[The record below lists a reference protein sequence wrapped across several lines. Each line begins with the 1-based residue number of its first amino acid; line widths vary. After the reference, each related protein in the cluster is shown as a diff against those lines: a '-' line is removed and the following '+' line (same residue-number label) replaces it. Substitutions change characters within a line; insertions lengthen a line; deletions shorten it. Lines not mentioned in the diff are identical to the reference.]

1 MNKNQSDD
9 EIIMKEIEKIIG
21 SNKAKASNL
30 RNCVLNLEQ
39 NIYTNDIHFKLIQ
52 FLGEFEYD
60 LKALFELFH
69 DFKAKME
76 INFQNNINSF
86 FEEINSLKIENIS
99 LKNEIKRNKKMNK
112 KSEEKSPKYKSNKS
126 STTLKKNKNMS
137 TTWTGG
143 VKKTNSLNI
152 NLKTPSVKK
161 KIKDILQNRNGIN
174 LNNNKS
180 NNLTDNQE
188 YILEYMKKNKSQKSQ
203 EKNEKIDLNP
213 YRPKQHLNSEINFD
227 LDKTNPSNNLNKR
240 RLFFDYDTYLTN
252 LKQNSVYNSQIN
264 LIKYDTFLRDNHSN
278 KTDIKEIA
286 RGKIF
291 DKNKK
296 KKIISEIFND
306 EKILN
311 ELKKQFGKD
320 IENKLLNENINLQFF
335 KKIEEITKKIKQKIY
350 HTPKIKNTKT
360 FDMKENMSYNFKI
373 PKRFSNK
380 KNDNSL
386 SNLIIA
392 S

>member
-60 LKALFELFH
+60 LKTLFELFH

-203 EKNEKIDLNP
+203 EKNEKINLNP

>member
-99 LKNEIKRNKKMNK
+99 LKNEIKKKKKMNK

-203 EKNEKIDLNP
+203 EKNEKINLNP

-386 SNLIIA
+386 SNLII
-392 S
+392 SS

>member
-203 EKNEKIDLNP
+203 EKNEKINLNP

-373 PKRFSNK
+373 PKRFSNT

>member
-60 LKALFELFH
+60 LKTLFELFH

-203 EKNEKIDLNP
+203 EKNEKINLNP

-386 SNLIIA
+386 SNLII
-392 S
+392 SS

>member
-152 NLKTPSVKK
+152 NLKTLSVKK

-203 EKNEKIDLNP
+203 EKNEKINLNP

>member
-203 EKNEKIDLNP
+203 EKNEKINLNP

-380 KNDNSL
+380 KNDNLL

>member
-76 INFQNNINSF
+76 INFQNNVNSF

-203 EKNEKIDLNP
+203 EKNEKINLNP

-264 LIKYDTFLRDNHSN
+264 LIKYDTFLRDIHSN

>member
-1 MNKNQSDD
+1 MNKNQSED

-21 SNKAKASNL
+21 TNKAKASNL
-30 RNCVLNLEQ
+30 RNCILNLEQ

-60 LKALFELFH
+60 LKTLFELFH

-174 LNNNKS
+174 LNINKS

-203 EKNEKIDLNP
+203 EKNEKINLNP

-227 LDKTNPSNNLNKR
+227 LDKTNPSNKLNKR

-286 RGKIF
+286 RGQIY

>member
-60 LKALFELFH
+60 LKTLFELFQ

-203 EKNEKIDLNP
+203 EKNEKINLNP

>member
-60 LKALFELFH
+60 LKTLFELFH

-174 LNNNKS
+174 LNINKS

-203 EKNEKIDLNP
+203 EKNEKINLNP

>member
-60 LKALFELFH
+60 LKTLFELFH

-203 EKNEKIDLNP
+203 EKNEKINLNP

-227 LDKTNPSNNLNKR
+227 LDKTSTSNNLNKR

>member
-30 RNCVLNLEQ
+30 RNCVLNLKQ

-60 LKALFELFH
+60 LKALFELFQ
-69 DFKAKME
+69 DFKTKME

-188 YILEYMKKNKSQKSQ
+188 YILEYMKKNKSQKNQ
-203 EKNEKIDLNP
+203 EKNEKINLNP

-227 LDKTNPSNNLNKR
+227 LDKTNHSNNLNKR

>member
-60 LKALFELFH
+60 LKTLFELFH
-69 DFKAKME
+69 DFKAKIE

-203 EKNEKIDLNP
+203 EKNEKINLNP

-296 KKIISEIFND
+296 NKIISEIFND

-320 IENKLLNENINLQFF
+320 IENKLLNENTI
-335 KKIEEITKKIKQKIY
+335 
-350 HTPKIKNTKT
+350 
-360 FDMKENMSYNFKI
+360 YNF
-373 PKRFSNK
+373 SK
-380 KNDNSL
+380 KL
-386 SNLIIA
+386 KK
-392 S
+392 

>member
-203 EKNEKIDLNP
+203 EKNEKINLNP

-311 ELKKQFGKD
+311 ELKKQFGKN
-320 IENKLLNENINLQFF
+320 IENKLLNENIDLQFF

>member
-203 EKNEKIDLNP
+203 EKNEKINLNP

-386 SNLIIA
+386 SNLII
-392 S
+392 SS

>member
-30 RNCVLNLEQ
+30 RNCVLNLKQ

-60 LKALFELFH
+60 LKALFELFQ
-69 DFKAKME
+69 DFKTKME

-188 YILEYMKKNKSQKSQ
+188 YILEYMKKNKSQKNQ
-203 EKNEKIDLNP
+203 EKNEKINLNP

>member
-60 LKALFELFH
+60 LKTLFELFH

-161 KIKDILQNRNGIN
+161 KIKDILQNRNDIN

-203 EKNEKIDLNP
+203 EKNEKINLNP

>member
-1 MNKNQSDD
+1 MNENQSDD

-60 LKALFELFH
+60 LKTLFELFH

-203 EKNEKIDLNP
+203 EKNEKINLNP

-335 KKIEEITKKIKQKIY
+335 KKIEEITKKIKQEIY

>member
-188 YILEYMKKNKSQKSQ
+188 YILEYMKKNKSQKNQ
-203 EKNEKIDLNP
+203 EKNEKINLNP

-386 SNLIIA
+386 SNLII
-392 S
+392 SS

>member
-60 LKALFELFH
+60 LKTLFELFH

-203 EKNEKIDLNP
+203 EKNEKINLNP
-213 YRPKQHLNSEINFD
+213 YRPKQHLNSEINFN

-386 SNLIIA
+386 SNLII
-392 S
+392 SS

>member
-203 EKNEKIDLNP
+203 EKNEKINWNP

-264 LIKYDTFLRDNHSN
+264 LIKYDTFLRDNYSN

>member
-203 EKNEKIDLNP
+203 EKNEKINLNP

>member
-188 YILEYMKKNKSQKSQ
+188 YILEYMKKNKSQKSL
-203 EKNEKIDLNP
+203 EKNEKINLNP

-386 SNLIIA
+386 SNLII
-392 S
+392 SS

>member
-60 LKALFELFH
+60 LKTLFELFH

-203 EKNEKIDLNP
+203 EKNEKINLNP

-380 KNDNSL
+380 KNDNLL

>member
-30 RNCVLNLEQ
+30 RNCILNLEQ

-60 LKALFELFH
+60 LKTLFELFH

-203 EKNEKIDLNP
+203 EKNEKINLNP

>member
-112 KSEEKSPKYKSNKS
+112 KSEEKSPEYESNKS

-203 EKNEKIDLNP
+203 EKNEKINLNP

>member
-152 NLKTPSVKK
+152 NLKTPSFKK

-203 EKNEKIDLNP
+203 EKNEKINLNP

-227 LDKTNPSNNLNKR
+227 LDITNPSNNLNKR
-240 RLFFDYDTYLTN
+240 RLLFDYDTFLTN

>member
-203 EKNEKIDLNP
+203 EKNEKINLNP

-227 LDKTNPSNNLNKR
+227 LDKTSTSNNLNKR

-386 SNLIIA
+386 SNLII
-392 S
+392 SS

>member
-203 EKNEKIDLNP
+203 EKNEKINLNP

-227 LDKTNPSNNLNKR
+227 LDKTNSSNNLNKR

-386 SNLIIA
+386 SNLII
-392 S
+392 SS

>member
-9 EIIMKEIEKIIG
+9 EIIMKEIEKIIE

-174 LNNNKS
+174 
-180 NNLTDNQE
+180 
-188 YILEYMKKNKSQKSQ
+188 
-203 EKNEKIDLNP
+203 
-213 YRPKQHLNSEINFD
+213 
-227 LDKTNPSNNLNKR
+227 
-240 RLFFDYDTYLTN
+240 
-252 LKQNSVYNSQIN
+252 
-264 LIKYDTFLRDNHSN
+264 
-278 KTDIKEIA
+278 
-286 RGKIF
+286 
-291 DKNKK
+291 
-296 KKIISEIFND
+296 
-306 EKILN
+306 
-311 ELKKQFGKD
+311 
-320 IENKLLNENINLQFF
+320 
-335 KKIEEITKKIKQKIY
+335 
-350 HTPKIKNTKT
+350 
-360 FDMKENMSYNFKI
+360 
-373 PKRFSNK
+373 
-380 KNDNSL
+380 
-386 SNLIIA
+386 
-392 S
+392 

>member
-112 KSEEKSPKYKSNKS
+112 KSEEKSPEYKSNKS
-126 STTLKKNKNMS
+126 STTLKKNKNMG

-203 EKNEKIDLNP
+203 EKNEKINLNP